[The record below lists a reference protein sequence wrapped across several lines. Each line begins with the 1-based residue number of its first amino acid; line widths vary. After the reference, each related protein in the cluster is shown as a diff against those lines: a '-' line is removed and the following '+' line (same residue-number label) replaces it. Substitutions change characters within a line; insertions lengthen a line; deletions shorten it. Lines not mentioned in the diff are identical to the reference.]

1 MKFHKLLGFRSV
13 LFSTFCES
21 KQQIFLSPLNKLSL
35 LSGIKHFIKPF
46 RRLFFPLIKY
56 FYVTELIILEFVK
69 ENDAN
74 VDFREN
80 HRMSSRES
88 RRGFSFSDSLKP
100 NKISRHFLS
109 RGNDAVICEF

>member
-69 ENDAN
+69 EN
-74 VDFREN
+74 VDFRDIC
-80 HRMSSRES
+80 RMMRREFSFPSFRTVQRRNQAKRS
-88 RRGFSFSDSLKP
+88 RRNFILRD
-100 NKISRHFLS
+100 
-109 RGNDAVICEF
+109 NDAVICEF